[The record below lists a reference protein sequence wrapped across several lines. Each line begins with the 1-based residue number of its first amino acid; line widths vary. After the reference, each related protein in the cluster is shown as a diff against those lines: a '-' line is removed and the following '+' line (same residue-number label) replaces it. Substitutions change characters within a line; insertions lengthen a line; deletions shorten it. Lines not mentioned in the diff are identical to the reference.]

1 MNCDRAR
8 ERIHEAFDDDPPAPL
23 PEDASAHLD
32 GCAACRDLFDD
43 LGRLR
48 AGLRALPR
56 APLPPAALDAV
67 WRSTVRARPR
77 YGTGF
82 ARAAA
87 AAVAVTVL
95 GAGTLFLVT
104 APDRHAPSRDEL
116 AKAEAQA
123 QLVIGYTSRALAATR
138 DATARHVI
146 EGKVSPAVR
155 GEAAPRISRRSS

>member
-1 MNCDRAR
+1 MTCDHAR
-8 ERIHEAFDDDPPAPL
+8 ELIHEAFDADPPASL
-23 PEDASAHLD
+23 PEDARAHLD
-32 GCAACRDLFDD
+32 GCAACRELFDD

-48 AGLRALPR
+48 TELRALPR
-56 APLPPAALDAV
+56 VPLPPAALDAV

-77 YGTGF
+77 YGAGL

-87 AAVAVTVL
+87 AAIAVTIL
-95 GAGTLFLVT
+95 GAGTLYVVT
-104 APDRHAPSRDEL
+104 SPSRREPSPSEL

-123 QLVIGYTSRALAATR
+123 QLVIGYTARALAATR